1 MKSLFGGSA
10 GLGLALLTAS
20 LLFYSSPL
28 AAETINPSAKPE
40 PTPVQTNQEEAL
52 STASIKTAADG
63 VKGMSIVEESAKK
76 DENTEATGAAAT
88 RAVEPVTG
96 PVSYVAT
103 AYNLRGRGAS
113 GMGVRKGTIAAD
125 PRVLPFGTRVRLDAG
140 PYSGEY
146 LVTDSGSAVK
156 GNKIDVWVPTYS
168 EACRFGRRKVKLT
181 VLSYGARRGAKTRKP
196 APVAKNN

>member
-20 LLFYSSPL
+20 LLFTSPL
-28 AAETINPSAKPE
+28 AAETSNTSAKQE
-40 PTPVQTNQEEAL
+40 PTPVQANQTETPVSATVPAAAA
-52 STASIKTAADG
+52 STDASATTAETAA
-63 VKGMSIVEESAKK
+63 KR
-76 DENTEATGAAAT
+76 DETGAAEDAAKPLT
-88 RAVEPVTG
+88 KPIA
-96 PVSYVAT
+96 YVAT

-156 GNKIDVWVPTYS
+156 GNKIDVWVPTYK
-168 EACRFGRRKVKLT
+168 EACRFGRRSVKLT
-181 VLSYGARRGAKTRKP
+181 VLSYGPRRGKARQR
-196 APVAKNN
+196 